1 MQALVDISANE
12 GWLHTTLVT
21 MHVIQMCVQARWSHD
36 SSLLTLPDIEL
47 EHIDFINRALIR
59 WVWFKFT
66 ISIFSFQLIRCK
78 KRYGV
83 QDIGSL
89 AELLL
94 LCKRDN
100 RFLTNS
106 LEYSMTPN
114 QITMVIL
121 HVHNYNDIFHHL
133 ILFL

>member
-66 ISIFSFQLIRCK
+66 IFIF
-78 KRYGV
+78 
-83 QDIGSL
+83 
-89 AELLL
+89 
-94 LCKRDN
+94 
-100 RFLTNS
+100 
-106 LEYSMTPN
+106 
-114 QITMVIL
+114 
-121 HVHNYNDIFHHL
+121 
-133 ILFL
+133 